1 VFKAMLMQQAKRQML
16 AQAGR
21 VGVARGEAAR
31 DPASDEAS
39 CPRHETGCTGSV
51 LLRAALTRENLQ
63 QAFKRV
69 KANQGAAGVDGL
81 DITQTARHLV
91 TAWPAIRE
99 RLLSGTYRPS
109 PVRRV
114 TIPKP
119 DGGERELGIPT
130 VTDRLIQQALLQVLQ
145 PILDPAFSEHSYGFR
160 PGRRAHDAVLA
171 AQSYVQSG
179 RRVVVDVDLEKF
191 FDRVNHDILIDRL
204 QKRIGDT
211 GAIRLIRAYLNSGIM
226 SDGVMQERYQGT
238 PQGGPL
244 SPLLANVLL
253 DEVDKELERRGH
265 CFVRYADDCNVYV
278 RSRRA
283 GERVMELLRRCYAKL
298 RLKVNETKSAVA
310 SVTRRKFL
318 GYSFWFAKGGVKR
331 KVAAKPLATFKQRV
345 RQLTRRSGGRS
356 MAEVIER
363 LRSYLLG
370 WKTYFRLAQTPRIWR
385 TLDEWLRH
393 RLRAIQLKHWKRGK
407 TMYRELRAL
416 GASAMVAQRVAA
428 NSRCWWRNSDG
439 LLKTVMTIAY
449 FDRLGVPRLS

>member
-1 VFKAMLMQQAKRQML
+1 MAHARHQKSARAERSGE
-16 AQAGR
+16 APGEAGR
-21 VGVARGEAAR
+21 EPG
-31 DPASDEAS
+31 SDEA
-39 CPRHETGCTGSV
+39 CAPRHDTENTGSA
-51 LLRAALTRENLQ
+51 LLQRALTRENLQ

-69 KANQGAAGVDGL
+69 RANKGAAGVDGL
-81 DITQTARHLV
+81 DIDETARHLV
-91 TAWPAIRE
+91 TVWPTLRE
-99 RLLSGTYRPS
+99 QLLRGTYRPS

-145 PILDPAFSEHSYGFR
+145 PILDPTFSKHSHGFR

-171 AQSYVQSG
+171 AQTHVQTG

-204 QKRIGDT
+204 RRRIPDAGI
-211 GAIRLIRAYLNSGIM
+211 IRLIRAYLNSGIM
-226 SDGVMQERYQGT
+226 SDGVVQERQQGT

-253 DEVDKELERRGH
+253 DEVDKTLEQRGH

-283 GERVMELLRRCYAKL
+283 GERVMALLRRCYAKL
-298 RLKVNETKSAVA
+298 RLTVNETKSAVA
-310 SVTRRKFL
+310 SVTGRKFL
-318 GYSFWFAKGGVKR
+318 GYSFWFAEDGVKR
-331 KVAAKPLATFKQRV
+331 KVAAKPPATFKQRV

-363 LRSYLLG
+363 LRPYLLG
-370 WKTYFRLAQTPRIWR
+370 WKAYFGLAQTPGIRR

-393 RLRAIQLKHWKRGK
+393 RLRAIQLKHWKRGT
-407 TMYRELRAL
+407 TMFRELRKL
-416 GASAMVAQRVAA
+416 GASPQTAQRVAA
-428 NSRCWWRNSDG
+428 NARCWWRNSDG
-439 LLKTVMTIAY
+439 DIKRVLTIAY

>member
-1 VFKAMLMQQAKRQML
+1 MVHARHQKSATAERSGE
-16 AQAGR
+16 APGEAGR
-21 VGVARGEAAR
+21 YP
-31 DPASDEAS
+31 DSDEAS
-39 CPRHETGCTGSV
+39 TPRHETGNTGSA

-69 KANQGAAGVDGL
+69 RANKGAAGVDGL
-81 DITQTARHLV
+81 DIDQTARQLV
-91 TAWPAIRE
+91 TTWPTLRE
-99 RLLSGTYRPS
+99 QLLQGTYRPS
-109 PVRRV
+109 SVRRV

-145 PILDPAFSEHSYGFR
+145 PILDPTFSRHSYGFR
-160 PGRRAHDAVLA
+160 PGRRAHEAVLA
-171 AQSYVQSG
+171 AQAYVQSG

-204 QKRIGDT
+204 QKRVPDAGV
-211 GAIRLIRAYLNSGIM
+211 IRLIRSYLNSGIM
-226 SDGVMQERYQGT
+226 SDGVVQERKQGT

-253 DEVDKELERRGH
+253 DEVDKELERQGH
-265 CFVRYADDCNVYV
+265 CFARYADDCNVYV

-283 GERVMELLRRCYAKL
+283 GDRVMALLQRCYAKL

-310 SVTRRKFL
+310 NVTGRKFL
-318 GYSFWFAKGGVKR
+318 GYSLWFAREGVKR
-331 KVAAKPLATFKQRV
+331 KVAAKALAAFKQRV

-356 MAEVIER
+356 MTEVIER
-363 LRSYLLG
+363 LRPYLLG
-370 WKTYFRLAQTPRIWR
+370 WKAYFGLAQTPGIWR

-393 RLRAIQLKHWKRGK
+393 RLRAIQLKHWKRG
-407 TMYRELRAL
+407 TTIFRELRRL
-416 GASAMVAQRVAA
+416 GASVPVAQRVAA
-428 NSRCWWRNSDG
+428 NSRSWWRNSDG
-439 LLKTVMTIAY
+439 DIKRVMTIAY